1 MSIDRERVLRALVR
15 PPTIRD
21 VADAAGVSVG
31 TVSKALNGGGQLR
44 DETRAAVHRAAQAL
58 RFRPNEMARS
68 LSGQRRFTVG
78 LISTDRHGQF
88 SIPVLEG
95 IEDALDEARISAFLC
110 NTAGDPARERE
121 HVRSLLA
128 RRVDGIIVT
137 GQRSHAR
144 SRLDVDGEPV
154 PIIYAFARV
163 DSADAPC
170 LLPDDE
176 GGGRLAGEHLLRCG
190 RVRIAH
196 VTGPERTEAVR
207 HRLAGLRAVLETNGL
222 DLPPD
227 RVLSGAWSE
236 AWGHEAV
243 ARLAHSRVPADA
255 IFCGS
260 DQIARGVVD
269 ALRER
274 GISVPGD
281 VAVVGF
287 DNWEIIS
294 AATRPA
300 LTTIDMKSF
309 RVGQTG
315 RTRAAGDD
323 RGWPPSRPTPSA
335 LQPGRACFLRRPG
348 GGRDGRPLK
357 ATENVFRCPLR
368 AAMPQSVARRETA
381 AWRTRIERTPRSRFR
396 VPMSRPTS
404 RL

>member
-1 MSIDRERVLRALVR
+1 MSSDRALTSRAQPR

-21 VADAAGVSVG
+21 VAEAAGVSVG
-31 TVSKALNGGGQLR
+31 TVSKVLNGGGQLR
-44 DETRAAVHRAAQAL
+44 DETRAAVRRAVQEL

-78 LISTDRHGQF
+78 LVSTDRHGRF

-95 IEDALDEARISAFLC
+95 IEDALDAARISAFLC

-137 GQRSHAR
+137 GQRSHPR
-144 SRLDVDGEPV
+144 PRLDVDGESV
-154 PIIYAFARV
+154 PILYAFSRV
-163 DSADAPC
+163 DSAEAPC

-176 GGGRLAGEHLLRCG
+176 GGGRLAAEHLIRSG

-196 VTGPERTEAVR
+196 VTGPARTEAVR
-207 HRLAGLRAVLETNGL
+207 HRLAGLRAALESRGL

-227 RVLSGAWSE
+227 RVLTGSWSE

-243 ARLAHSRVPADA
+243 ARLAAAHRTIDA

-274 GISVPGD
+274 GVRVPD
-281 VAVVGF
+281 DIAVVGF
-287 DNWEIIS
+287 DNWEII
-294 AATRPA
+294 ATATRPA
-300 LTTIDMKSF
+300 LTTIDMNLPAL
-309 RVGQTG
+309 G
-315 RTRAAGDD
+315 RQAGLDLLAMIEGGPPPVSRRLPCSLVVRA
-323 RGWPPSRPTPSA
+323 S
-335 LQPGRACFLRRPG
+335 C
-348 GGRDGRPLK
+348 GGRPDGP
-357 ATENVFRCPLR
+357 
-368 AAMPQSVARRETA
+368 
-381 AWRTRIERTPRSRFR
+381 
-396 VPMSRPTS
+396 
-404 RL
+404 

>member
-1 MSIDRERVLRALVR
+1 MSIERGLTSRALTR
-15 PPTIRD
+15 PTTIRD

-31 TVSKALNGGGQLR
+31 TVSKVLNGGGQLR
-44 DETRAAVHRAAQAL
+44 DETRAAVQRAAQAL

-78 LISTDRHGQF
+78 LVSTDRHGRF

-95 IEDALDEARISAFLC
+95 IEDALDAARISAFLC

-137 GQRSHAR
+137 GQRSHPR
-144 SRLDVDGEPV
+144 PPLDVDGEPV
-154 PIIYAFARV
+154 PLIYAFSRV

-176 GGGRLAGEHLLRCG
+176 GGGRLAGEHLLRSG

-207 HRLAGLRAVLETNGL
+207 HRFAGLRAALASQGL
-222 DLPPD
+222 DLPPS
-227 RVLSGAWSE
+227 RVLTGSWSE

-243 ARLAHSRVPADA
+243 ARLAATHQSIDA

-274 GISVPGD
+274 GVRVPD
-281 VAVVGF
+281 EIAVVGF
-287 DNWEIIS
+287 DNWEII
-294 AATRPA
+294 ATATRPP
-300 LTTIDMKSF
+300 LTTIDMNLPALGKQAGLDLLAMIEGGPSPVS
-309 RVGQTG
+309 RRLPCSLIVRASCGGHAEGQ
-315 RTRAAGDD
+315 
-323 RGWPPSRPTPSA
+323 P
-335 LQPGRACFLRRPG
+335 
-348 GGRDGRPLK
+348 DG
-357 ATENVFRCPLR
+357 
-368 AAMPQSVARRETA
+368 S
-381 AWRTRIERTPRSRFR
+381 
-396 VPMSRPTS
+396 
-404 RL
+404 